1 MNSPRSYWSFTIC
14 FPFNFISIV
23 FFLWNIHL
31 KIRQCQ
37 TVLHYT
43 GVEIRKL
50 SLSVSSLISIF
61 GLTSV
66 RKIVLNQY
74 KLSILAL
81 FTFKFLNFQWV
92 DSTELKMISVSK
104 LTKENKIYYNQVRMI
119 GSSISFLIFVGYSEW
134 KWVKIGPICIFWK

>member
-1 MNSPRSYWSFTIC
+1 MNIKKILKYFSAAAVHKLDGRLQEDNFAEGGSLWPPRI
-14 FPFNFISIV
+14 
-23 FFLWNIHL
+23 
-31 KIRQCQ
+31 K
-37 TVLHYT
+37 YT

-66 RKIVLNQY
+66 WKIVLNQY

-92 DSTELKMISVSK
+92 NSTELKMISVSK

-134 KWVKIGPICIFWK
+134 KWVKIGLICIFWK

>member
-1 MNSPRSYWSFTIC
+1 MKEGWTKNDEWWMKNDEWWMKNDEGWMKNDEWWRM
-14 FPFNFISIV
+14 
-23 FFLWNIHL
+23 
-31 KIRQCQ
+31 KDDA
-37 TVLHYT
+37 

-66 RKIVLNQY
+66 QKIVLNQY

-81 FTFKFLNFQWV
+81 FTLKFLNFQWV
-92 DSTELKMISVSK
+92 NSTELKMISVSK

-119 GSSISFLIFVGYSEW
+119 GSSILFLIFVGYSEW
-134 KWVKIGPICIFWK
+134 KWVKIGPICLVWK

>member
-1 MNSPRSYWSFTIC
+1 MELFHSHAPADDLSGSSSVCIWA
-14 FPFNFISIV
+14 
-23 FFLWNIHL
+23 
-31 KIRQCQ
+31 
-37 TVLHYT
+37 

-50 SLSVSSLISIF
+50 SLSVSSQISIF

-66 RKIVLNQY
+66 QKIVLNQY

-119 GSSISFLIFVGYSEW
+119 GSSISFCIFVGYSEW
-134 KWVKIGPICIFWK
+134 KWVKIGPICIFFSRDSNLTTSVVCL

>member
-1 MNSPRSYWSFTIC
+1 MIFAGKFFQILEESVRMIQKMKLLEKSMKDFCSNS
-14 FPFNFISIV
+14 
-23 FFLWNIHL
+23 
-31 KIRQCQ
+31 
-37 TVLHYT
+37 

-92 DSTELKMISVSK
+92 NSTELKMISVSK

>member
-1 MNSPRSYWSFTIC
+1 MLRNVWECMCRVHASYWWYIWCRMWSLAVRWWHI
-14 FPFNFISIV
+14 
-23 FFLWNIHL
+23 
-31 KIRQCQ
+31 Q
-37 TVLHYT
+37 YT

-92 DSTELKMISVSK
+92 NSTELKMISVSK

-119 GSSISFLIFVGYSEW
+119 GSSILFLIFVGYSEW

>member
-1 MNSPRSYWSFTIC
+1 MNYIIC
-14 FPFNFISIV
+14 TEKDRQILTSKI
-23 FFLWNIHL
+23 LL
-31 KIRQCQ
+31 K
-37 TVLHYT
+37 TSSNHST

-66 RKIVLNQY
+66 WKIVLNQH

-119 GSSISFLIFVGYSEW
+119 GSSISFLIFVGYSKW